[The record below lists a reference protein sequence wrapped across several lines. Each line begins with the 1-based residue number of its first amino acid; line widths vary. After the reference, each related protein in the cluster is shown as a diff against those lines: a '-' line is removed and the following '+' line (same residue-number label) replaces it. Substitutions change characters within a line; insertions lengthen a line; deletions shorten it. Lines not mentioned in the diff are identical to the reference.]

1 MGRGVPKNVLIC
13 VYALVTLA
21 VLAAP
26 PIFLAVGVSV
36 LASDSEHS
44 CGGG

>member
-1 MGRGVPKNVLIC
+1 MGRRVPKSVLLC

-21 VLAAP
+21 ILAAP
-26 PIFLAVGVSV
+26 PIFLAAGMKV
-36 LASDSEHS
+36 LAAESEHS